1 MCAIFLWYVSV
12 WAQTLVLRRSDLV
25 GEIFF
30 TYMSGQTIKR
40 KCTVLA
46 TTLYEL
52 GFAVAHALDW
62 RRLNHGSCTMSYM
75 LKLSF
80 HLGSILTH
88 AFETWW
94 DFLSNKI
101 SILNQSIKRLTLKLD
116 FEKDGFSLP
125 ATYISTELRLLL
137 GNVEMLELSLDV
149 GLCKLFM
156 LTWVKR

>member
-1 MCAIFLWYVSV
+1 MFQTLKMIVYIGKFCVCHISMACECVRVYFL
-12 WAQTLVLRRSDLV
+12 AQTLVLRRSDLV

-46 TTLYEL
+46 TTWYEL

-94 DFLSNKI
+94 DFLSNRI

-116 FEKDGFSLP
+116 LRKMVSLFLQP
-125 ATYISTELRLLL
+125 IYLQ
-137 GNVEMLELSLDV
+137 SLDSF
-149 GLCKLFM
+149 LAMWRC
-156 LTWVKR
+156 